1 MEEDSGGP
9 AGAFGSEA
17 GLRRAGAGVK
27 MARLTMEMPEALA
40 APAPVRTDADD
51 DQLAKLLAERDE
63 LNRQHAALLAQIRQH
78 DPEFAPDQ
86 PVAPVSF
93 AQAQALLPADV
104 PTAIVQFTLTRERG
118 LALVITG
125 NDILKV
131 PIPDLAEQQGWELAN
146 EWLRNYY
153 EGRDGDTAA
162 WMRRWEQVLPGL
174 LRGVAAKAL
183 QPVMNR
189 IQGLGLRRLVLVPHR
204 ALHLFPLH
212 ACPLAD
218 GSLLTDHFEIVY
230 APSLSLLHRCAS
242 RPRPER
248 EQLLLVQNPTGDLA
262 YSEVEGRGLQ
272 RLYGSSCLALER
284 GRATKESIFKHAETA
299 HVTHYTG
306 HSYFHPKEPLQ
317 SALILEGLSEQAS
330 SRWLRLR
337 DAFTRLDLRRNR
349 LAILNGCES
358 GVLFPD
364 PVDEYVNLPTGFLY
378 AGAACVIS
386 TLWPVWDL
394 SSALLMVR
402 FHQIWKED
410 GRSDRIAT
418 ALRQAQAWLRREIR
432 SGPQLRD
439 EVLPAFLKSVEDED
453 LRRKCVA
460 AADEYA
466 RRFPDRPPFAHPIYW
481 APFICSGLG
490 YPLAR
495 P

>member
-1 MEEDSGGP
+1 MPRACRCCIVAPAALGPNESSYCSCRIRRGIWPLGSGGEGCNGSTVPP
-9 AGAFGSEA
+9 A
-17 GLRRAGAGVK
+17 
-27 MARLTMEMPEALA
+27 
-40 APAPVRTDADD
+40 
-51 DQLAKLLAERDE
+51 
-63 LNRQHAALLAQIRQH
+63 
-78 DPEFAPDQ
+78 
-86 PVAPVSF
+86 
-93 AQAQALLPADV
+93 
-104 PTAIVQFTLTRERG
+104 
-118 LALVITG
+118 
-125 NDILKV
+125 
-131 PIPDLAEQQGWELAN
+131 W
-146 EWLRNYY
+146 
-153 EGRDGDTAA
+153 
-162 WMRRWEQVLPGL
+162 RWNG
-174 LRGVAAKAL
+174 
-183 QPVMNR
+183 
-189 IQGLGLRRLVLVPHR
+189 
-204 ALHLFPLH
+204 
-212 ACPLAD
+212 
-218 GSLLTDHFEIVY
+218 
-230 APSLSLLHRCAS
+230 
-242 RPRPER
+242 
-248 EQLLLVQNPTGDLA
+248 
-262 YSEVEGRGLQ
+262 
-272 RLYGSSCLALER
+272 